1 MELMSV
7 TKISSPSHASELW
20 SEIVDVL
27 TGAVDCGCPTS
38 DSYASCVRNTFR
50 HQGLRC
56 LEHLGP
62 TWARMLDWVMAVRLA
77 LRVGKIATESDYN
90 EDP

>member
-27 TGAVDCGCPTS
+27 TGAVGVQPPT
-38 DSYASCVRNTFR
+38 
-50 HQGLRC
+50 
-56 LEHLGP
+56 
-62 TWARMLDWVMAVRLA
+62 VMPAV
-77 LRVGKIATESDYN
+77 
-90 EDP
+90 